1 MDKEEKA
8 EVREERAERRD
19 RQGGRRGWTRYC
31 RCQDAGCVS
40 SRTTGE
46 KYCDD
51 GIRLYF
57 IPLFPPLK
65 LWIFSSLL
73 EPFSFREKL
82 TFLETYAYVETR
94 TGSSPKLFAE
104 SIVQISDRIFPPH
117 SFPPPLLLSFPRE
130 GILGIRLISRDF

>member
-1 MDKEEKA
+1 MFFETSYCTGRVPRNPLDKEEKA

-57 IPLFPPLK
+57 IPLFPPL

-94 TGSSPKLFAE
+94 TGSSPL
-104 SIVQISDRIFPPH
+104 RNC
-117 SFPPPLLLSFPRE
+117 LR
-130 GILGIRLISRDF
+130 SRSCR